1 MNFAPPAAGF
11 RKEVNAYGDLQR
23 KAANDP
29 DEDLISINRQKMG
42 GSLLSQNKFISKDQ
56 QDYYRRKALLQAELL
71 NQDGE
76 EDKSEDDI
84 EEQEHMLRMI
94 QQQRE
99 TKARAKASKL
109 GASIQQQTGANVM
122 KVLTSEMAQLFKNKA
137 DLMRI
142 LVIEGK

>member
-109 GASIQQQTGANVM
+109 GSSIQQQTGANVM